1 MGKLRYLLDTRIA
14 VVTAYIIIIAGNFI
28 VAPINSSMKLF
39 AKRLRYLLS

>member
-14 VVTAYIIIIAGNFI
+14 VVTAYINFI
-28 VAPINSSMKLF
+28 VAPINSSIKLF